1 MEAAGAD
8 VVQRTNVVW
17 KCLVSSAAE
26 LELAAHMLCY
36 DKITCTK
43 GLNRRRPSL
52 NYLLQTTDIHFLK
65 VK

>member
-1 MEAAGAD
+1 MEATGAD
-8 VVQRTNVVW
+8 VVQRANVVW

-26 LELAAHMLCY
+26 LELAAYALCY

-43 GLNRRRPSL
+43 GLSQRHPSL
-52 NYLLQTTDIHFLK
+52 NYLLQTTKTHFLK